1 MDNEFSS
8 TAEGLSRFNI
18 AVIDPRRLS
27 REALRRLISSPATAV
42 VAEGATLGEALQG
55 IPPGTAIHLLIH
67 TLDADTG
74 IEAAL
79 PEIQRARLRFVGMKA
94 VVLTDC
100 SRPALLL
107 PAVRSGVEAFLS
119 RDISAEVLQRA
130 LELVLNGQHLLPG
143 NLAQLA
149 FNPFWLQPDEAIPS
163 DLAPSRPGIEGM
175 PRMAGER
182 PRTISL
188 SKRECQILQ
197 CLVDGLSNKMIAR
210 ELDIT
215 EATVK
220 VHVKALLRKTQT
232 ANRTQAAIWAV
243 NNWFAGEAESGEAD
257 SLLRG
262 NLPEIGLGGEHQ
274 GQPV

>member
-1 MDNEFSS
+1 MTIEFSAD
-8 TAEGLSRFNI
+8 AEGLSRVNI
-18 AVIDPRRLS
+18 VVVDPRRLS
-27 REALRRLISSPATAV
+27 REALRRLISSPSFAV

-55 IPPGTAIHLLIH
+55 APDGTSIHLLIH
-67 TLDADTG
+67 TLDSDTG
-74 IEAAL
+74 IEVAL
-79 PEIQRARLRFVGMKA
+79 PDIQLARLRFGGMKA

-143 NLAQLA
+143 NLAQLV
-149 FNPFWLQPDEAIPS
+149 FNPVWLQPDGAIPS
-163 DLAPSRPGIEGM
+163 DLAPSRLNTEPT
-175 PRMAGER
+175 PRIAER
-182 PRTISL
+182 SRTISL

-243 NNWFAGEAESGEAD
+243 NHWFSNEAESGEAA
-257 SLLRG
+257 SLLRSEMAEAG
-262 NLPEIGLGGEHQ
+262 QSGEHQ
-274 GQPV
+274 GRSA